1 MTTTNGPQGTNFAQ
15 HLSMRQEFPEEHIQC
30 VLPGSPGSIEQV
42 YAPGDVIVRSGEVV
56 DILEAESNVITV
68 IMKRW
73 WREGAL
79 VAPVLCFDLR
89 QSSWKLGLASC

>member
-1 MTTTNGPQGTNFAQ
+1 MATINGPHVTNLAQ

-30 VLPGSPGSIEQV
+30 VLPGSIEQV
-42 YAPGDVIVRSGEVV
+42 CDPGDAIVRSGEVV

-73 WREGAL
+73 WRKGVL
-79 VAPVLCFDLR
+79 VAPVLCFALR

>member
-1 MTTTNGPQGTNFAQ
+1 MTTTNGPHVTNLAQ

-30 VLPGSPGSIEQV
+30 VLPGSIEQV

-56 DILEAESNVITV
+56 DILEAGRNVITAM
-68 IMKRW
+68 MKCW
-73 WREGAL
+73 WRKGVL